1 MNRHRICAHHRDD
14 DGFGR
19 KASRGFLSYWQFY
32 RFFQWS
38 GGARGMILGLCL
50 LMGLI
55 WPMAP
60 RTASSEAPFVI
71 VALGDSLMAGWG
83 LEYEDSLPVQLE
95 AWLNAT
101 GLPVEVINAG
111 VSGDTT
117 AGGIARLDWV
127 LGNQPD
133 LVIVEL
139 GANDALRGLD
149 PATTRGNLDI
159 ILEKLRTRRVK
170 TLLAGMLA
178 PPNLGDEYASAF
190 NSIYRELADKHGI
203 MLYPF
208 ILEGVAARSELNQD
222 DGMHPNARGVAVIV
236 ERLGPI
242 VRRLI
247 ESG

>member
-1 MNRHRICAHHRDD
+1 
-14 DGFGR
+14 
-19 KASRGFLSYWQFY
+19 
-32 RFFQWS
+32 
-38 GGARGMILGLCL
+38 MILGLCL

-60 RTASSEAPFVI
+60 RTASSETPFVI

-111 VSGDTT
+111 ISGDTT

-159 ILEKLRTRRVK
+159 ILETLRNRRVK

-190 NSIYRELADKHGI
+190 NPIYRELADKHGI

-208 ILEGVAARSELNQD
+208 ILEGVAAKSELNQD
-222 DGMHPNARGVAVIV
+222 DGMHPNARGVAIIV

>member
-1 MNRHRICAHHRDD
+1 MT
-14 DGFGR
+14 
-19 KASRGFLSYWQFY
+19 
-32 RFFQWS
+32 
-38 GGARGMILGLCL
+38 LGLCL
-50 LMGLI
+50 LIGLM

-60 RTASSEAPFVI
+60 RTAAPETPFVI

-83 LEYEDSLPVQLE
+83 LEYEESLPVQLE
-95 AWLNAT
+95 AWLNAK
-101 GLPVEVINAG
+101 GVPVQVIDAS

-149 PATTRGNLDI
+149 PETTRSNLDV
-159 ILEKLRTRRVK
+159 ILEKLRDRRVK
-170 TLLAGMLA
+170 ILLAGMRA
-178 PPNLGDEYASAF
+178 PPNLGDDYAGAF
-190 NSIYRELADKHGI
+190 NPIYRELADKHGI

-208 ILEGVAARSELNQD
+208 ILEGVAARPELNQD
-222 DGMHPNARGVAVIV
+222 DGMHPNTRGVAAIV

-242 VRRLI
+242 IRRMI
-247 ESG
+247 ESE

>member
-1 MNRHRICAHHRDD
+1 MNRHRNCAHHRED

-19 KASRGFLSYWQFY
+19 KASRGSMPYWQFY

-38 GGARGMILGLCL
+38 GGARGMTLGLCL
-50 LMGLI
+50 LMGLV

-60 RTASSEAPFVI
+60 RPVSSETPFVI

-101 GLPVEVINAG
+101 CLPVEVINAG
-111 VSGDTT
+111 ISGDTT

-149 PATTRGNLDI
+149 PAITRGNLDV
-159 ILEKLRTRRVK
+159 ILEKLRDRGVK
-170 TLLAGMLA
+170 ILLAGMLA

-222 DGMHPNARGVAVIV
+222 DGMHPNALGVAVIV

-242 VRRLI
+242 VRQLI
-247 ESG
+247 DSG